1 MGEVSLHEADVA
13 LLGAGP
19 AALALA
25 IALQRAGH
33 RPLVLGRPRPQPAT
47 EGLSWRV
54 AQGFKQ
60 LGCHTALAL
69 LNEPWRRVS
78 SWAGSTVE
86 MNGEF
91 VVERQALDA
100 ALWEDARQ
108 AGVKL
113 QPALVR
119 DVEHAGVGDWRIH
132 WEDAEGG
139 THVTRAA
146 FVVESRGRAAPK
158 WAADQAAAAPLVA
171 LCRCFTGAR
180 RGRRTTFTE
189 AFEHGWAWGT
199 LDADGAAHV
208 QLVLH
213 PDTLK
218 AHGGDLDA
226 AHAAGLR
233 QLPMCGKLLGPALQ
247 PSNDTAVR
255 GIQAALRGGVCL
267 SDGLRVGDAAYGSD
281 PLSGHGMFEAVSG
294 ALAAAPT
301 LRTLLER
308 PDEADAAR
316 AFYAARARDVFAQR
330 LQAARAHYATETRWP
345 DAPFWQALQGGPAAA
360 VPVADPATAT
370 MELRPVVENG
380 FIVRRRVVL
389 APGHPR
395 GVRFIDGVDVPALH
409 DALRGDARAASVE
422 RLAAELRQPPGAVQ
436 GALRWL
442 QAQRLA

>member
-1 MGEVSLHEADVA
+1 MGEVNLHEADVA

-25 IALQRAGH
+25 IALKRAGH
-33 RPLVLGRPRPQPAT
+33 QPLVLGRPRPQPAT

-60 LGCHTALAL
+60 LGCRTALSL
-69 LNEPWRRVS
+69 LKAPWRRVS
-78 SWAGSTVE
+78 SWAGTTVE

-91 VVERQALDA
+91 VVERQSLDA
-100 ALWEDARQ
+100 ALREDARQ
-108 AGVKL
+108 AGVAL

-132 WEDAEGG
+132 WEDAEGA
-139 THVTRAA
+139 THLTRAR

-171 LCRCFTGAR
+171 LCRAFTGAR
-180 RGRRTTFTE
+180 QGRRTTFTE

-218 AHGGDLDA
+218 AHGGDLDT

-233 QLPMCGKLLGPALQ
+233 QLQMCTELLGPGLQ
-247 PSNDTAVR
+247 PAGDTRVR
-255 GIQAALRGGVCL
+255 GIQAALRGGVCGA
-267 SDGLRVGDAAYGSD
+267 DGLRVGDAAYSSD

-308 PDEADAAR
+308 PDEADGAR
-316 AFYAARARDVFAQR
+316 EFYTARARDVFAQR

-345 DAPFWQALQGGPAAA
+345 DAPFLRAMQAAPAAA
-360 VPVADPATAT
+360 VPVAEPTSAAIAP
-370 MELRPVVENG
+370 RPVVENG

-395 GVRFIDGVDVPALH
+395 GVRFMDGVDLAALH
-409 DALRGDARAASVE
+409 DAVRGGAQAPSIE
-422 RLAAELRQPPGAVQ
+422 KLAAQLHQPPGAVH
-436 GALRWL
+436 GALQWL
-442 QAQRLA
+442 QAHRLA

>member
-1 MGEVSLHEADVA
+1 MTTTTVSPIA

-25 IALQRAGH
+25 IALRRAGLQ
-33 RPLVLGRPRPQPAT
+33 PLVLGRPRPRPAT

-54 AQGFKQ
+54 AQGFEQ
-60 LGCHTALAL
+60 LGCRTALSL
-69 LNEPWRRVS
+69 LKAPWRRVS
-78 SWAGSTVE
+78 AWAGTTVE

-100 ALWEDARQ
+100 ALWEDARR
-108 AGVKL
+108 AGVAL

-119 DVEHAGVGDWRIH
+119 EVEHRGEGGWRIH
-132 WEDAEGG
+132 WEDARGG
-139 THVTRAA
+139 SHVTRAG
-146 FVVESRGRAAPK
+146 FVVESRGRGAPK
-158 WAADQAAAAPLVA
+158 WAADQAAAAPRVA
-171 LCRCFTGAR
+171 LCRAFTGAR

-189 AFEHGWAWGT
+189 SFEHGWAWGT
-199 LDADGAAHV
+199 LDAAGAAQV

-218 AHGGDLDA
+218 AHGGDVDA
-226 AHAAGLR
+226 AHAAGMH
-233 QLPMCGKLLGPALQ
+233 QLPMCTALLGPSLQ
-247 PSNDTAVR
+247 PAGGTAVR
-255 GIQAALRGGVCL
+255 GIQAVLRGGTCL
-267 SDGLRVGDAAYGSD
+267 EDGLRLGDAAYGSD

-308 PDEADAAR
+308 PADAQAAR
-316 AFYAARARDVFAQR
+316 EFYAARAREVFAQR
-330 LQAARAHYATETRWP
+330 LQAARAHYAGETRWP
-345 DAPFWQALQGGPAAA
+345 HAPFWQALQAGAAA
-360 VPVADPATAT
+360 LVPVAQPQAAAIAA
-370 MELRPVVENG
+370 RPVVENG

-395 GVRFIDGVDVPALH
+395 GVRFIDGVDLPALH
-409 DALRGDARAASVE
+409 DALRGGAPDPSME
-422 RLAAELRQPPGAVQ
+422 TLAAQLHQPPGAVH